1 MWGQTLASTLYLS
14 SSNTDKHPLRMPWYY
29 KNWSEHEALL
39 ASPSA
44 MWVLKWMLTML
55 WRVQFPSAGNNVTV
69 CGARGFWASPC
80 TLPSKTTVGNVE
92 EWLSFSLEDP
102 LLKIM
107 LGLCCCLVVEIHLH
121 LPILRSGVSG
131 ALLPPLLTLA
141 CCPLTLVAYRLQ
153 SACHG
158 RARPFHTI
166 TTLGQS

>member
-1 MWGQTLASTLYLS
+1 MTA
-14 SSNTDKHPLRMPWYY
+14 R
-29 KNWSEHEALL
+29 
-39 ASPSA
+39 
-44 MWVLKWMLTML
+44 
-55 WRVQFPSAGNNVTV
+55 
-69 CGARGFWASPC
+69 GARGFLGSLC

-107 LGLCCCLVVEIHLH
+107 LGLCCCLVFEIHLH
-121 LPILRSGVSG
+121 LPILCSGVSG

-158 RARPFHTI
+158 RAHPFHMI